1 MGWDSHRARG
11 AKSLTPNCTTAGAS
25 EPCVALHAAPS
36 AGCPYDE
43 SFLHAVPD
51 AGASEPRT
59 SARQLWAPTPE
70 RSDITATSNYYIT
83 ILLYYYITILY
94 YYIPTT
100 NTILLYY
107 YYYYSNVRA
116 SGIFSGMPSA
126 GSSPYCRSERDQ
138 TP

>member
-1 MGWDSHRARG
+1 M
-11 AKSLTPNCTTAGAS
+11 TPNCTTAGAS

-43 SFLHAVPD
+43 SFLQAVPD

-83 ILLYYYITILY
+83 ILLYYY
-94 YYIPTT
+94 
-100 NTILLYY
+100 TILLYSY
-107 YYYYSNVRA
+107 Y
-116 SGIFSGMPSA
+116 
-126 GSSPYCRSERDQ
+126 
-138 TP
+138 